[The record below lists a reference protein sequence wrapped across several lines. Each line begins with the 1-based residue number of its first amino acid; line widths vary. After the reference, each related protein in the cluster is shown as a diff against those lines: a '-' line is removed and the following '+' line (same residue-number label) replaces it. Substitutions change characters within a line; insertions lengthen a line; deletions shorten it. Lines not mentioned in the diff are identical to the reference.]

1 MMTNKI
7 ASILFAAIALT
18 AGCAGNHSAM
28 RGSVVMKMSD
38 QEAHVCLGD
47 GEVTVGDH
55 VRLYN
60 NVCAPDGSTKRVKCD
75 KVYVADGTVTE
86 VLNSHYSV
94 VNFPAGT
101 QFAAG
106 ETVETAR

>member
-1 MMTNKI
+1 MMTTKI
-7 ASILFAAIALT
+7 ASVLFTALTLT

-38 QEAHVCLGD
+38 QQAHVCLGE
-47 GEVTVGDH
+47 GEVAVGDH

-60 NVCAPDGSTKRVKCD
+60 NQCSSNGSKRVTCD
-75 KVYVADGTVTE
+75 KVYVAEGTVTE

-94 VNFPAGT
+94 VSFPAGT
-101 QFAAG
+101 QFAEG
-106 ETVETAR
+106 ETVEKTR

>member
-1 MMTNKI
+1 MMTRKL
-7 ASILFAAIALT
+7 ASILLTALTLT

-38 QEAHVCLGD
+38 EQAHVCLGE
-47 GEVTVGDH
+47 GEVAIGDH

-60 NVCAPDGSTKRVKCD
+60 NLCAPDGGTKRVKCE
-75 KVYVADGTVTE
+75 KVYVAQGTVTE

-94 VNFPAGT
+94 VSFPSGT
-101 QFAAG
+101 QFAEG
-106 ETVETAR
+106 ETVEKAR